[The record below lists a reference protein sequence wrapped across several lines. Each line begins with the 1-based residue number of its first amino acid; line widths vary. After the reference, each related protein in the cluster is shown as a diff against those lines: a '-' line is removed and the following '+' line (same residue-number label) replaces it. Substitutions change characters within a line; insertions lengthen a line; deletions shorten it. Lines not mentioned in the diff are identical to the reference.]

1 MKLLDR
7 LHNRSPRGEA
17 GDPGSA
23 EASSAD
29 EHRLPIARYDQLDG
43 KQVIPHLSHLSQL
56 EPAAVEAYERS
67 HRERPVVLDRVR
79 WLRGGEPLPGY
90 DALDSDAIVRA
101 LADADAATIKA
112 VRSYERHHRNHREVR
127 AEAARVLPTA
137 RASAGEDR
145 ARAERTAP
153 AKTRP
158 RSSKPVFG
166 PDPAATKADPNG
178 PPAMKTESHRSPFER
193 VDEARE
199 ERNER
204 ERLSDEARYRRER
217 LDLYRARL
225 YGGRAGSQG
234 KLRELQRAS
243 DGASAR
249 LRRAE
254 AGAPP
259 TQPPT

>member
-56 EPAAVEAYERS
+56 ELAAVEGYERS

-112 VRSYERHHRNHREVR
+112 VRSYERQHRNHREVR

-145 ARAERTAP
+145 AREDKAALVQ
-153 AKTRP
+153 AGL
-158 RSSKPVFG
+158 RSG
-166 PDPAATKADPNG
+166 PGRDKADPNG
-178 PPAMKTESHRSPFER
+178 PPAMTTESHRSPFER